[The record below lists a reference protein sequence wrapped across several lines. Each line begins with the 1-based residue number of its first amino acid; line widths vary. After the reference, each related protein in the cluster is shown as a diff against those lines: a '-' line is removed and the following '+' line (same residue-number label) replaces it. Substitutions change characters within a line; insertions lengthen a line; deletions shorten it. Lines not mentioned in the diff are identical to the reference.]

1 MESYSALRCMADAA
15 CMLSIFATFA
25 GWLPTVIAGFASLAA
40 GLHYS
45 LLVYDRIHSKDR
57 PYE

>member
-1 MESYSALRCMADAA
+1 MESYPARCIADTLCLA
-15 CMLSIFATFA
+15 SIAATFA
-25 GWLPTVIAGFASLAA
+25 GWLPVILAGFASLAA

-45 LLVYDRIHSKDR
+45 LLVYDRLRSKDR